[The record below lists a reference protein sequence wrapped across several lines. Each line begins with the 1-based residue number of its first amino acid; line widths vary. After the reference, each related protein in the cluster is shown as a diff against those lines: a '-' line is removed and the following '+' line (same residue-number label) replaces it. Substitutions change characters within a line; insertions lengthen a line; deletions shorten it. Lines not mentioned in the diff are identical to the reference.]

1 MDQKMMLQQIMK
13 APNKMRMVE
22 NLVNQNPQLKGIW
35 ELFKTGDV
43 KSLESQVKEMFRKN
57 GRDFDKEFSEFMSNF
72 K

>member
-13 APNKMRMVE
+13 APNKMIIVE
-22 NLVNQNPQLKGIW
+22 NLVNQNPQLKGVW

-57 GRDFDKEFSEFMSNF
+57 GRDFDKEFSEFMNYF

>member
-13 APNKMRMVE
+13 APNKMSIVE
-22 NLVNQNPQLKGIW
+22 NLINQNPQLKGVW

-57 GRDFDKEFSEFMSNF
+57 GRDFDKEFSEFMNYF

>member
-13 APNKMRMVE
+13 APNKMSIVE
-22 NLVNQNPQLKGIW
+22 NLVNQNPQLKGVW
-35 ELFKTGDV
+35 ELFKKGDV

-57 GRDFDKEFSEFMSNF
+57 ARDFDKEFSEFMSKF

>member
-13 APNKMRMVE
+13 APNKMSIVE
-22 NLVNQNPQLKGIW
+22 NLINQNPQLKGVW

>member
-13 APNKMRMVE
+13 APNKMSIVE
-22 NLVNQNPQLKGIW
+22 NLVNQNPQLKGVW

-43 KSLESQVKEMFRKN
+43 KLLESQVKEMFRKN

>member
-1 MDQKMMLQQIMK
+1 MMLQQIMK
-13 APNKMRMVE
+13 APNKMSIVE
-22 NLVNQNPQLKGIW
+22 NLVNQNPQLKGGW

-43 KSLESQVKEMFRKN
+43 KSLESQVKEMLRKN

>member
-13 APNKMRMVE
+13 APNKMSIVE
-22 NLVNQNPQLKGIW
+22 NLINQNPQLKGVW

-43 KSLESQVKEMFRKN
+43 KSLESQVKEIFRKN

>member
-22 NLVNQNPQLKGIW
+22 NLINQNPQLKGVW

-43 KSLESQVKEMFRKN
+43 KSLESQVKEMFRNN

>member
-1 MDQKMMLQQIMK
+1 MMLQQIMK

-22 NLVNQNPQLKGIW
+22 NLINQNPQLKGVW

-43 KSLESQVKEMFRKN
+43 KSLESQVKEMFRNN

>member
-13 APNKMRMVE
+13 APKKMSIVE
-22 NLVNQNPQLKGIW
+22 NLINQNPQLKGVW

-57 GRDFDKEFSEFMSNF
+57 GRDFDKEFSEFMNYF

>member
-1 MDQKMMLQQIMK
+1 MMLQQIMK
-13 APNKMRMVE
+13 APNKMSIVE
-22 NLVNQNPQLKGIW
+22 NLVNQNPQLKGVW

-57 GRDFDKEFSEFMSNF
+57 GRDFDKEFSDFMSNF

>member
-13 APNKMRMVE
+13 APNKMSMVE
-22 NLVNQNPQLKGIW
+22 NLVNQNPQIKGVW

-43 KSLESQVKEMFRKN
+43 KLLESQVKEMFRKN

>member
-1 MDQKMMLQQIMK
+1 MMLQQIMK
-13 APNKMRMVE
+13 APNKMSIVE
-22 NLVNQNPQLKGIW
+22 NLINQNPQLKGVW

>member
-1 MDQKMMLQQIMK
+1 MNPMQMLQQIMK
-13 APNKMRMVE
+13 APNKMSIVE
-22 NLVNQNPQLKGIW
+22 NLINQNPQLKGIW

>member
-13 APNKMRMVE
+13 APNKMSIVE
-22 NLVNQNPQLKGIW
+22 TLVNQNPQLKGVW

>member
-1 MDQKMMLQQIMK
+1 MDQKIMLQQIMK
-13 APNKMRMVE
+13 APNKMSIVE
-22 NLVNQNPQLKGIW
+22 NLINQNPQLKGVW

-57 GRDFDKEFSEFMSNF
+57 GRDFDKEFSEFMNYF